1 MPSQRATNK
10 RCIAT
15 WVPKDVKQELERAAR
30 EEGVPLSQLVERLYR
45 LHLRKKK
52 KGR

>member
-15 WVPKDVKQELERAAR
+15 WVPKDLKKDLEQTAR
-30 EEGVPLSQLVERLYR
+30 EEGIPLSQLVERLYR
-45 LHLRKKK
+45 GHLRQKK